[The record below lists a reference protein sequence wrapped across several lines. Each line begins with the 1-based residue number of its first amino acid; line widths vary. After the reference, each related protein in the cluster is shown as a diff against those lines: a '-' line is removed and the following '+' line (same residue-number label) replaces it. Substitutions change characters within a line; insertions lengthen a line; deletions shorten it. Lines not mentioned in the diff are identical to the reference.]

1 MRQEAG
7 FEALNNK
14 FNFANPLG
22 FFVPFSTDWLISS
35 QGVSNF
41 RKVQFV

>member
-14 FNFANPLG
+14 FNFAN